1 MLPAALQ
8 SAMKRPSRPLVLA
21 VLAAIS
27 PLALDGC
34 TSTVGVAQTALEPS
48 GAERPG
54 LGTIEVLIFQTD
66 EDRHAN
72 RLAGTP
78 VLSEIHRV
86 ESGGD
91 TLVGRSM
98 SAGWFLSDLPEGE
111 YRVSV
116 ARQITPEGDV
126 APLREP
132 VRKSFDVVPSRKT
145 TLRIVLTKPPNDW
158 AVLGVFLAATA
169 LSFALSA
176 ATDGRVPPIP
186 PEILVGAVVLVAAA
200 ARPGGPV
207 PTAADVFPAPG
218 SVVAARKVTVN
229 FLVGVPLAA
238 DGFDPDAILALGT
251 LSGELPGAVA
261 WQAEDQLLRFTPTRE
276 FTPGETVTVT
286 LDLEKVRAAGGRSGE
301 GKVSTW
307 FRVAK

>member
-1 MLPAALQ
+1 
-8 SAMKRPSRPLVLA
+8 MKKPSRPIVVA
-21 VLAAIS
+21 VLVAFS
-27 PLALDGC
+27 PLALGGC
-34 TSTVGVAQTALEPS
+34 TTTVDVARSAIETPGGEA
-48 GAERPG
+48 PG
-54 LGTIEVLIFQTD
+54 LGSIEVLIFQTD
-66 EDRHAN
+66 QDRKAN
-72 RLAGTP
+72 RLSQTP

-98 SAGWFLSDLPEGE
+98 SAGWFLSALPEGE

-116 ARQITPEGDV
+116 AKQITPDGDV

-132 VRKSFDVVPSRKT
+132 VRRTFDVAPSRKT
-145 TLRIVLTKPPNDW
+145 TLRIVLTKPPSDW
-158 AVLGVFLAATA
+158 TVFGVFLAATA
-169 LSFALSA
+169 LSFAIAA
-176 ATDGRVPPIP
+176 ATDGKIPPIP
-186 PEILVGAVVLVAAA
+186 PEVFIGAVVLVAAA
-200 ARPGGPV
+200 ARPGGEA

-229 FLVGVPLAA
+229 FLVGVPLAP
-238 DGFDPDAILALGT
+238 DGFEPDAILALGT
-251 LSGELPGAVA
+251 LSGDLPGTVA